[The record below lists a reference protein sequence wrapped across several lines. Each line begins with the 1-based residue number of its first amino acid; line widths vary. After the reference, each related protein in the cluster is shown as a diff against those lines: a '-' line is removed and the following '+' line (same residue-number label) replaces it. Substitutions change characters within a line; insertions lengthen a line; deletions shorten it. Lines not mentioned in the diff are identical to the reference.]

1 MAVSPVTIE
10 SVITAFGKL
19 TSTFKEELMLE
30 YKAQRITG
38 DKYAEVYNALMAQA
52 MQQSVGFVI
61 QAQQGDANAELMAQK
76 LITEKAQVQDKITE
90 LVIPNGNE
98 GIVLGTVGKQKSVY
112 DAQVKG
118 FKDKSMQD
126 AAKSMIDVWS
136 VQRSTDSGIRP
147 NQENKLYDTNIGA
160 AVNALYTQ
168 IGIVPAAP
176 SVQAHVRLTNS
187 DGGAYILGGTA
198 KITGNIGTIGETI
211 IALTV
216 SDGDKSISVNIPS
229 VTNKEFTVS
238 SVDVSTLANTDLTCT
253 LKVRTATG
261 SEISDTDNATKV
273 S

>member
-10 SVITAFGKL
+10 SVISAFDKL
-19 TSTFKEELMLE
+19 TSKFKAELMVE

-38 DKYAEVYNALMAQA
+38 DKYAEVYNALMAQS
-52 MQQSVGFVI
+52 MQQAVGFVI
-61 QAQQGDANAELMAQK
+61 QAQQGDANSELIAQK
-76 LITEKAQVQDKITE
+76 VITEKAQVQDKITE
-90 LVIPNGNE
+90 LVTPNGNE

-136 VQRSTDSGIRP
+136 VQRSTDSGISP

-168 IGIVPAAP
+168 IGIAPAAP
-176 SVQAHVRLTNS
+176 SVQAYVHLTNS
-187 DGGAYILGGTA
+187 DGTANITSGTA
-198 KITGNIGTIGETI
+198 KITGFIGTIGEAI
-211 IALTV
+211 IAITV
-216 SDGDKSISVNIPS
+216 SDGTNSVSVDIPS

-238 SVDVSTLANTDLTCT
+238 SVNVSTLANTDLTCT
-253 LKVRTATG
+253 LKVRTSTG
-261 SEISDTDNATKV
+261 ADISDTDNATKV